1 MDNKNSSQDHLWEPC
16 PKGML
21 LKVVELCSE
30 KNNLSAD
37 HLWEPCPQG
46 MLVQVAD
53 SCSKQIR
60 DRKSQAGS
68 GQFDRRQLL
77 KIAAAVAVTTGAG
90 VIGYQSL
97 YAPVSSKGYG
107 GISCGTFR
115 KNLEKY
121 IQKGVE
127 DQQLAAKMDKHLELC
142 KGCQAKYNMMKTA

>member
-68 GQFDRRQLL
+68 ATKASTPQFLQR
-77 KIAAAVAVTTGAG
+77 ATAVSRAG
-90 VIGYQSL
+90 LS
-97 YAPVSSKGYG
+97 AR
-107 GISCGTFR
+107 ISRSTF
-115 KNLEKY
+115 KK
-121 IQKGVE
+121 
-127 DQQLAAKMDKHLELC
+127 A
-142 KGCQAKYNMMKTA
+142 